1 MPATVLALF
10 RSGQQKHGTCDKQ
23 FYVSGK
29 TYYIILRRRSSSPL
43 PQVQPVAVR
52 DAEYYLLVH
61 FVQSFGGPSSPWRL
75 LDIEY
80 NYAVYILAHHARE
93 SLPASYRIRLYLSRE
108 YSVLLDR
115 TCIGWTHAAEPYYPR
130 RLGCF

>member
-1 MPATVLALF
+1 MCGNGT
-10 RSGQQKHGTCDKQ
+10 GTCDKQ

-29 TYYIILRRRSSSPL
+29 MYYIILRRRSSSPL
-43 PQVQPVAVR
+43 AQVQPVTVR
-52 DAEYYLLVH
+52 DAEYYLLVL

-80 NYAVYILAHHARE
+80 NYAVYILVHHARE

-108 YSVLLDR
+108 YSVLDR
-115 TCIGWTHAAEPYYPR
+115 TCICWTPAAEPYYPR
-130 RLGCF
+130 RVRCFVRTPR